1 MLTGDASKIICKI
14 EGAVT
19 DNAATKVLIRI
30 LIALKEERI
39 SSVFTRPIHLV
50 KYKLWIDPHEWDDV
64 WYRDEGGI
72 DSCVVAQV
80 QLRQADGSISLGNLV
95 SFHLAIHYDDAD
107 STIVTDQ
114 SILNV
119 TGGCNQ
125 TINPETGSTLIKFR
139 IEELSKHHQ
148 GLDFKLLIAADSTR
162 YDIAPVYSP
171 EFTVRSQPYKQRRLN
186 LDTRPSTETEEENME
201 SHGTSSRERAQE
213 LLIAPPGKEGDVA
226 DAPPAALALF
236 NVIDWAN
243 RVVDDLY
250 TLKWK
255 VVGYETKPDGNVDYS
270 SPVYDSSNP
279 NEVISNLISK

>member
-1 MLTGDASKIICKI
+1 
-14 EGAVT
+14 
-19 DNAATKVLIRI
+19 
-30 LIALKEERI
+30 
-39 SSVFTRPIHLV
+39 V
-50 KYKLWIDPHEWDDV
+50 KYKLWVDPNEWDDV

-72 DSCVVAQV
+72 DGCVVAQV
-80 QLRQADGSISLGNLV
+80 QLRQADGSISLGNRV

-107 STIVTDQ
+107 LTIVTDQ

-125 TINPETGSTLIKFR
+125 TINPATGSTIIKFR
-139 IEELSKHHQ
+139 IEELSKNHQ
-148 GLDFKLLIAADSTR
+148 GLDFKLLVAADSTR
-162 YDIAPVYSP
+162 YDIAPVFSP

-186 LDTRPSTETEEENME
+186 PEKRLSTETEEEIME
-201 SHGTSSRERAQE
+201 RHGTSSGVRAQE
-213 LLIAPPGKEGDVA
+213 LLSAPPGTEGDVA

-243 RVVDDLY
+243 KVVDDLY
-250 TLKWK
+250 ALKWK